1 MERLDWV
8 TVSQKMSLPIIVRE
22 IDHDRLRGASHN
34 NPDKA
39 VIPRRVDFHVR
50 QPRRN
55 MDKITGVR
63 GRRMLAAL
71 SPTDQAVALEHVGDS
86 LLLAVMMDTSPGPG
100 LNDKY
105 PAPKLGC
112 DTIVSGYGGTTLGPW
127 RLRRSSVELGR
138 SDDANGGMFAHAKA
152 LIC

>member
-1 MERLDWV
+1 MLHGYF
-8 TVSQKMSLPIIVRE
+8 PIVVRE
-22 IDHDRLRGASHN
+22 IDHDRVRGASHN

-39 VIPRRVDFHVR
+39 VFLRRIDFHVR
-50 QPRRN
+50 QPCRN

-63 GRRMLAAL
+63 GRGMLAAL
-71 SPTDQAVALEHVGDS
+71 SPADQAIALKHVDDGF
-86 LLLAVMMDTSPGPG
+86 LLAMMMDTGAGSG

-112 DTIVSGYGGTTLGPW
+112 DTIVGRDGGTTLGSW

-138 SDDANGGMFAHAKA
+138 ADDANWQIFAHGEAF
-152 LIC
+152 IY